1 MITLDRLCAFYV
13 PALFVTVFAKFSIP
27 PFGSKGVAL
36 SVGAHLCTAIFRAVG
51 IGDVRFN
58 PTILML
64 FLSFIALIVGAPIL
78 HGDPFSILSLGLLFV
93 LFVPLTVEFTRI
105 RVSLDEALGLFSILC
120 TFIAIA
126 GVAQYVLQGIV
137 PRSIL
142 FPIETF
148 VPESL
153 RVSEFASDTALSYRS
168 DIYRVNGVFLLEP
181 SFFSQLMAL
190 GIVGELCSRNR
201 VPLMLLYLAAM
212 LFSYSG
218 TGILVLAVVLPIL
231 FVRRRRWDFVL
242 YAALLGLLL
251 VLLSGTIHMDAF
263 VARAGS
269 FTSSKSSA
277 FARFVGGFY
286 LLSDR
291 VWPDTYRTLF
301 GFGPGSFADLAST
314 AHTSAAEMTLFK
326 SLVEYGLVGSIM
338 FFSFVCAAVF
348 SNSADLEIK
357 VAVLMTL
364 LLNGSYTAFFQP
376 LALALLIWPRG
387 RLPAQA
393 LLRMGHRP
401 IAATMEPQGQT

>member
-1 MITLDRLCAFYV
+1 MSTLDRLCAFYV

-36 SVGAHLCTAIFRAVG
+36 SVGAHLCTAVCRAVG

-58 PTILML
+58 PTILVL
-64 FLSFIALIVGAPIL
+64 FLSFIAFIVGAPIL
-78 HGDPFSILSLGLLFV
+78 HGDPFSILSLGLLFT
-93 LFVPLTVEFTRI
+93 LFVPLTVEFPRI
-105 RVSLDEALGLFSILC
+105 RVSLDESLRLFSILC

-126 GVAQYVLQGIV
+126 GVAQYLLQGIA
-137 PRSIL
+137 PRSVL

-148 VPESL
+148 VPESF
-153 RVSEFASDTALSYRS
+153 RVSAFASDTALSYRS
-168 DIYRVNGVFLLEP
+168 DVYRVNGVFLLEP

-190 GIVGELCSRNR
+190 AIVGELCSRNR

-218 TGILVLAVVLPIL
+218 TGILLLAVVLPIV

-242 YAALLGLLL
+242 YAALLGVLV
-251 VLLSGTIHMDAF
+251 VLLSGVVHMDAF

-269 FTSSKSSA
+269 FTSSRSSA

-286 LLSDR
+286 LLSDLA
-291 VWPDTYRTLF
+291 WPDTYRTLF
-301 GFGPGSFADLAST
+301 GFGPGSFSDLALT

-326 SLVEYGLVGSIM
+326 SLVEYGVAGSIL
-338 FFSFVCAAVF
+338 FFAFVFTAVF
-348 SNSADLEIK
+348 SNNADLELKI
-357 VAVLMTL
+357 AVLMTL

-387 RLPAQA
+387 RLPAQPV
-393 LLRMGHRP
+393 LRIARRP
-401 IAATMEPQGQT
+401 IAATMTAQGH